1 MIKIYHIAKDNK
13 FKNALIDVNSNGLD
27 ITPRNHISYGI
38 MVNRLIIFNHQF
50 IEKIIKKKIRRK
62 LELYLQFV
70 IDYIDNDSDDG
81 GALREVLDDIER
93 YKSIL
98 KYRYN
103 KYLEQKYSDNLNK
116 KLDLISKE
124 LNVKLYI
131 INERQA
137 NFENEF
143 FTSKSR

>member
-1 MIKIYHIAKDNK
+1 MIKIYHITKENI
-13 FKNALIDVNSNGLD
+13 FKTAVININSDGLD
-27 ITPRNHISYGI
+27 ITPRNRVSYGI

-50 IEKIIKKKIRRK
+50 IEKIVKKKIKRK
-62 LELYLQFV
+62 LELYLQFI

-103 KYLEQKYSDNLNK
+103 KFLEEKYTDNLNK

-131 INERQA
+131 INEKQA
-137 NFENEF
+137 SFENDF